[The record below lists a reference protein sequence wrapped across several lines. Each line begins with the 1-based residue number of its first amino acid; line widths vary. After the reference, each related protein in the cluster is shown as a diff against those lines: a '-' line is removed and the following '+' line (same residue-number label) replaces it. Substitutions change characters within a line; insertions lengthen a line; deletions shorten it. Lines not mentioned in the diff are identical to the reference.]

1 MPFTI
6 AQMTRMADIV
16 NEAISASEF
25 PTFTVTHND
34 FDPNDT
40 FMGGGLIKWRDSN
53 NNPVTK
59 AFNLTALNRITDKGQ
74 FFHFKS
80 LNIAQLIIS
89 NKSVQVSNLLSNQ
102 ANDFAEYS
110 EFYKRLGLFHQLIP
124 KDYCQQKQTNT
135 FNPASKSPMDEER
148 ENILILCFAKEGHKE
163 RFWKDYANNDN
174 GVCLVFRLLNFDPQ
188 YAMLYNFRD
197 VSYDN
202 GYRFDFINHINYHF
216 IKEFGRQ
223 LFVEGITKFSKFYK
237 RGKYEWENE
246 ARLAFHYNFDFG
258 GYGNDLQRVFPLQ
271 TDPATQRKFINLPL
285 QGNVTPNPYFTL
297 TIDEVICGKNVS
309 PTDFTAIET
318 ALTTNFPTATIWQR
332 K

>member
-1 MPFTI
+1 MPFTT

-16 NEAISASEF
+16 NEAVSASEF
-25 PTFTVTHND
+25 PNFTVTHND
-34 FDPNDT
+34 FDPNDNY
-40 FMGGGLIKWRDSN
+40 MGGGLIKWQDSN

-110 EFYKRLGLFHQLIP
+110 EFYKRLGLFHQLLP
-124 KDYCQQKQTNT
+124 EDYCQQKQTNT
-135 FNPASKSPMDEER
+135 FNPASKSPMDKER
-148 ENILILCFAKEGHKE
+148 ENILIICFAKEGHKE
-163 RFWKDYANNDN
+163 RFWKDYADNDT
-174 GVCLVFRLLNFDPQ
+174 GVCLVFRLLNFDPKF
-188 YAMLYNFRD
+188 ADLYNFRD

-258 GYGNDLQRVFPLQ
+258 GYGNELEKVFPLQ
-271 TDPATQRKFINLPL
+271 TDPSSKRKFINLPL
-285 QGNVTPNPYFTL
+285 QGNATPNPYFTL

-309 PTDFTAIET
+309 TADFTTIQT
-318 ALTTNFPTATIWQR
+318 ALATNFPTATIWQR
-332 K
+332 T

>member
-1 MPFTI
+1 MPFST

-16 NEAISASEF
+16 NQAISATEF
-25 PTFTVTHND
+25 SAFTVTSAD
-34 FDPNDT
+34 FSPNNNY
-40 FMGGGLIKWRDSN
+40 MGTGLIQWNDSN
-53 NNPVTK
+53 NNPITK
-59 AFNLTALNRITDKGQ
+59 AFSLTSQNRITDKGQ

-80 LNIAQLIIS
+80 LDIAKLIIS

-124 KDYCQQKQTNT
+124 TDYCQQKQTNT
-135 FNPASKSPMDEER
+135 FNPASRSPMDEER

-163 RFWKDYANNDN
+163 NFWENYAVNDS

-188 YAMLYNFRD
+188 YATLYNFRD
-197 VSYDN
+197 VCYDN

-216 IKEFGRQ
+216 LKEFGKQ
-223 LFVEGITKFSKFYK
+223 IMINGGVKFSKFYK

-246 ARLAFHYNFDFG
+246 SRLVFHYNFDFG
-258 GYGNDLQRVFPLQ
+258 GYGDDLQRVFPLQ
-271 TDPATQRKFINLPL
+271 TDPVTQRKYINLPL
-285 QGNVTPNPYFTL
+285 QGNATPNPYFTL
-297 TIDEVICGKNVS
+297 TIDEVICGKNVA
-309 PTDFTAIET
+309 PTDFKSLQT
-318 ALTTNFPTATIWQR
+318 ALTTHFPNATIWQR

>member
-1 MPFTI
+1 MPFTT
-6 AQMTRMADIV
+6 AQMTRMAEIV
-16 NEAISASEF
+16 NEAISTSEF

-34 FDPNDT
+34 FDPNDS
-40 FMGGGLIKWRDSN
+40 FMGGGLIKWSN
-53 NNPVTK
+53 SNDNPVTK

-74 FFHFKS
+74 FFHFKT
-80 LNIAQLIIS
+80 LNIAQSIIS

-124 KDYCQQKQTNT
+124 KDYCQQKHTNT

-174 GVCLVFRLLNFDPQ
+174 GVCLAFRLLNFDPQ

-216 IKEFGRQ
+216 INEFGRQ

-246 ARLAFHYNFDFG
+246 TRLAFHYNFDFG
-258 GYGNDLQRVFPLQ
+258 GYGTDLQRVFPLQ
-271 TDPATQRKFINLPL
+271 TDPTTQRKFINLPL
-285 QGNVTPNPYFTL
+285 QGNITPNPYFTL
-297 TIDEVICGKNVS
+297 TIDEVICGRNVS
-309 PTDFTAIET
+309 PTDYAAIET
-318 ALTTNFPTATIWQR
+318 ALRANFPTAIIWQR